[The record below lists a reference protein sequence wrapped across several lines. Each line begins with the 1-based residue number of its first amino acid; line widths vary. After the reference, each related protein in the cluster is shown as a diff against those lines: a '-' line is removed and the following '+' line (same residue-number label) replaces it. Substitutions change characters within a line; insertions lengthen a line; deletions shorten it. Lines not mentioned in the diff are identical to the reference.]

1 MEALLLI
8 FESLWVFVSIR
19 MNLFSNTF
27 VGMLQVKIQINFLT
41 LVDSQLPLSLSNNSW
56 LIRDRRRE

>member
-1 MEALLLI
+1 M
-8 FESLWVFVSIR
+8 SIQ

-41 LVDSQLPLSLSNNSW
+41 LVDSQLPLSLSNNS
-56 LIRDRRRE
+56 